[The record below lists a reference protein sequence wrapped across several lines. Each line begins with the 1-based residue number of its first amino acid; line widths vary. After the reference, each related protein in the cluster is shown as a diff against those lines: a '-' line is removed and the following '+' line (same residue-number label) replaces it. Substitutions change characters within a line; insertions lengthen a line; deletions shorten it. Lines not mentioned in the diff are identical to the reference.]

1 MRLFNYRMNI
11 IHSIDL
17 TLTMSQ
23 GHGCAMLDQPPRR
36 RIMNPTA
43 KHAAILAA
51 ASELFA
57 DPGYDRTSIADIS
70 SKAGVAVGTVY
81 RLFDDKRAVL
91 AAVHDAVEDEFI
103 EAIYEGWSAGG
114 TVEARMAA
122 IAAGLFATAARLS
135 RIVMVLS
142 EQRFDGAKSRNS
154 KQRTV
159 AAIAQIIEDGIRQG
173 LMRDT
178 PPLPTAEIGY
188 GVVSGAMAGCFMR
201 EKAGDPELYV
211 GLVSRTLF
219 DLVRK

>member
-1 MRLFNYRMNI
+1 MNYI
-11 IHSIDL
+11 QSIDL
-17 TLTMSQ
+17 TLVTSQ
-23 GHGCAMLDQPPRR
+23 GHGCVMLDQPRRR
-36 RIMNPTA
+36 RIMNPSA

-70 SKAGVAVGTVY
+70 SKAGVAVGSVY

-91 AAVHDAVEDEFI
+91 AAVHDRVEDEFI
-103 EAIYEGWSAGG
+103 KAIHEGWSAGG
-114 TVEARMAA
+114 TVEARMTA
-122 IAAGLFATAARLS
+122 IAAGLFAIAERLS
-135 RIVMVLS
+135 GIIMVLS

-159 AAIAQIIEDGIRQG
+159 AAIAQIIEDGTRQG

-201 EKAGDPELYV
+201 ENAGDTALYI
-211 GLVSRTLF
+211 GLVARTLV